1 MSEKP
6 SSGKGA
12 LALMTVWAL
21 LLILTW
27 LIVLD
32 KLLEGGLFYGA

>member
-1 MSEKP
+1 MTEKQ

-12 LALMTVWAL
+12 LTLMVVWAI
-21 LLILTW
+21 LLIVSW